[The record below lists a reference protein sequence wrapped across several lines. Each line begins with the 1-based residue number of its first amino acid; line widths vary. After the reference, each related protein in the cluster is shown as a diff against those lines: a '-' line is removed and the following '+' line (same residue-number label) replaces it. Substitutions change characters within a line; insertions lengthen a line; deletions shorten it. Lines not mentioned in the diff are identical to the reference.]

1 LSVLKK
7 FAGHTLIY
15 GLSTIIARVLNFVL
29 TPLFV
34 REFPTAVYGV
44 FTNLYSWA
52 ALLNS
57 LLAFGMETTYFRF
70 LDKHEGDKR
79 TVFNNSFVVTLITS
93 GIFLLT
99 VLSFRDQIAGVL
111 AQWMGNGADLADFR
125 QYVLYFTLL
134 LVADA
139 LAVLPFARI
148 RAAGRP
154 LRFAFIKIINI
165 LTVVGFNLFFIVFIP
180 WLIEAGSLSWLRFES
195 WYRPGWLGY
204 VFISNLIASGL
215 TLILLLPELAKF
227 RFSVDRGLLW
237 RMTQYSFPILIAN
250 ISFIINELLDKMVL
264 IPRLLPAEQAATD
277 LGIYGAV
284 SKLAIFLSI
293 AVQAFRLGA
302 EPFFFSYAKQAN
314 ARQVYA
320 IIMDYFVIL
329 MVLAMVGLTAN
340 IEILKY
346 FIKAGDP
353 VEQVKY
359 WSGLKI
365 IPVLLLSYVFLGIYT
380 NLSIWYKLSDQTRY
394 ALYISGIGAVA
405 TLTLNLIFIPMY
417 SYVAAAWV
425 TLAAYFVMVVIS
437 YYWGQKNYAIPYRL
451 WKNLAYILAGT
462 LLCWIS
468 FYLFDRHLLL
478 GNLLFAGFLVATVLL
493 ERKKLR
499 SLLRRS
505 GSDAV

>member
-1 LSVLKK
+1 MSVLKK

-15 GLSTIIARVLNFVL
+15 GLSTIISRVLNFVL

-34 REFPTAVYGV
+34 NKFPAAVYGV

-52 ALLNS
+52 ALFNS

-79 TVFNNSFVVTLITS
+79 SVFNNSLIVILFTS
-93 GIFLLT
+93 DVFLLT
-99 VLSFRDQIAGVL
+99 VLSLRDEIAGVL
-111 AQWMGNGADLADFR
+111 VQWLGKGADLADFR
-125 QYVLYFTLL
+125 QYVLYFALI

-148 RAAGRP
+148 RAEGRP
-154 LRFAFIKIINI
+154 LRFATIKIINI
-165 LTVVGFNLFFIVFIP
+165 LTVVGFNLFFIVLVP
-180 WLIEAGSLSWLRFES
+180 WLMETGTAAWLQYES
-195 WYRPGWLGY
+195 WYRTGWLGY
-204 VFISNLIASGL
+204 VFISNLIASLL
-215 TLILLLPELAKF
+215 TLLLLLPEWLKF
-227 RFSVDRGLLW
+227 RFNIDRVLLW

-320 IIMDYFVIL
+320 LIMDYFVIL
-329 MVLAMVGLTAN
+329 MVIGMVGLTAN

-353 VEQVKY
+353 VEQIKY

-394 ALYISGIGAVA
+394 ALYISGIGALV
-405 TLTLNLIFIPMY
+405 TLVLNLIFIPMY

-425 TLAAYFVMVVIS
+425 TLIAYFVMVAVS

-451 WKNLAYILAGT
+451 GKNLGYILAGIVV
-462 LLCWIS
+462 CWAS
-468 FYLFDRHLLL
+468 FYLFDRNLVI
-478 GNLLFAGFLVATVLL
+478 GNFLFIGFVVGAVVL
-493 ERKKLR
+493 ERKN
-499 SLLRRS
+499 LLRVLGQES
-505 GSDAV
+505 KK

>member
-1 LSVLKK
+1 MSVLKK

-15 GLSTIIARVLNFVL
+15 GLSTIVARVLNFVL

-34 REFPTAVYGV
+34 NKFPTAVYGV

-70 LDKHEGDKR
+70 LDRQEDGSDKKS
-79 TVFNNSFVVTLITS
+79 VYNNSFVVILLTSALFLI
-93 GIFLLT
+93 T
-99 VLSFRDQIAGVL
+99 VLSFRDQIASVL
-111 AQWMGNGADLADFR
+111 AQWLGNGADYADFR
-125 QYVLYFTLL
+125 EYVLYFALL
-134 LVADA
+134 LTADA

-148 RAAGRP
+148 RAEGRP

-165 LTVVGFNLFFIVFIP
+165 LTVVGFNLFFIVLVP
-180 WLIEAGSLSWLRFES
+180 WMMDSGAMAWLRFES

-204 VFISNLIASGL
+204 VFVSNLIASLL
-215 TLILLLPELAKF
+215 TLLLLLPEWSRF
-227 RFSVDRGLLW
+227 RFSIDRALLW
-237 RMTQYSFPILIAN
+237 KMTQYSFPILIAN

-302 EPFFFSYAKQAN
+302 EPFFFSYAKNAN

-353 VEQVKY
+353 AEQIKY

-365 IPVLLLSYVFLGIYT
+365 IPVLLLSYVFLGVYT

-394 ALYISGIGAVA
+394 ALYISGIGAAV
-405 TLTLNLIFIPMY
+405 TLVLNLIFIPQY

-425 TLAAYFVMVVIS
+425 TLIAYFVMVVVS

-451 WKNLAYILAGT
+451 WKNLGYIFAGS

-468 FYLFDRHLLL
+468 FYVFDRHLLL
-478 GNLLFAGFLVATVLL
+478 GNLLFIGFVVAVFLL
-493 ERKKLR
+493 ERKNLR
-499 SLLRRS
+499 NLLRK
-505 GSDAV
+505 